1 MHLPGPLSQLGVQTP
16 GPVLARR
23 ALLPLPL
30 LLLTGLPLRTPA
42 ADTFEFNGKAG
53 MTELEVRAYADTYVP
68 GPPYCTYG
76 LRVPASCVLYVP
88 EAQGSLPRKGGAP
101 LYCIAVVPPSSR
113 CVRRC
118 HGGLEQRRALVRV
131 YTLQRVG
138 GHLSDTLG
146 LALQVRAQMT
156 KKLEAAA
163 LSGKGIDVDK
173 RGQFNEKALFSE
185 DFYFKFGLRPT
196 PEDLKN
202 KPVEDLP
209 FAPIQRRYTGYKKYE
224 VSPGPQPSPYP

>member
-1 MHLPGPLSQLGVQTP
+1 
-16 GPVLARR
+16 
-23 ALLPLPL
+23 
-30 LLLTGLPLRTPA
+30 
-42 ADTFEFNGKAG
+42 
-53 MTELEVRAYADTYVP
+53 
-68 GPPYCTYG
+68 
-76 LRVPASCVLYVP
+76 
-88 EAQGSLPRKGGAP
+88 
-101 LYCIAVVPPSSR
+101 
-113 CVRRC
+113 
-118 HGGLEQRRALVRV
+118 
-131 YTLQRVG
+131 
-138 GHLSDTLG
+138 
-146 LALQVRAQMT
+146 MT

-224 VSPGPQPSPYP
+224 VLEHTLTLNPNPNPNPQPQP